1 MCSWTSSTTIRPGL
15 AARTEINYC
24 SDNVRPQCALH
35 STDVLIR
42 CVINNDKDNVFLLFF
57 LINNKV
63 ASIWFSFVFLFLLML
78 LLGTSTL
85 SSYAKAEDRLLNY
98 LFRNYQ
104 KWVRPVEFLNGT
116 VRVKFGLAISQLVDV
131 VSLIQSE

>member
-1 MCSWTSSTTIRPGL
+1 M
-15 AARTEINYC
+15 
-24 SDNVRPQCALH
+24 
-35 STDVLIR
+35 
-42 CVINNDKDNVFLLFF
+42 FF
-57 LINNKV
+57 FINNKV